1 MSNHLR
7 FPEMKKSLVPQ
18 ELNPEHEYVI
28 ELRQMAVVGIG
39 EHNYWVLRNKTTG
52 LDIAEIHG
60 AAFDKT
66 MGKLKAVGLPGDS
79 LGFLRRRTSDGPLFE
94 DQVPGLVTKTLEISG
109 PTGEIERRWNNGL
122 ASARHFNEKGIGY
135 ALLGGSPESRDANSN
150 GAAYSIGRAM
160 EVAPDVLEN
169 APKGTWRL
177 APGWGRD
184 LHQEYPEI
192 PQPVPSHDKV
202 RIEKLTPKQ
211 EPVPFPW
218 EQGKI
223 SDDVGKDGGAEGRT
237 RFIAGGTGDDVLVG
251 NAGDDALRAEA
262 DRLIG
267 SDDYWR
273 NADKQARTRAL
284 FQEIERRERGDQDA
298 SEMPDFQNLPYFP
311 DAEEK
316 DSRRDL
322 LDRGEPIEAIPLR
335 FDAVTDDA
343 FISPDAL
350 RAENLQAE
358 ARDLMAADDYWRDPH
373 KQRRMAAIFKRL
385 YPGTLRTAPLDFGE
399 GA

>member
-7 FPEMKKSLVPQ
+7 FPEMKRSLVPHG
-18 ELNPEHEYVI
+18 LNPEHEYVI
-28 ELRQMAVVGIG
+28 ELRQMAVVGVG

-52 LDIAEIHG
+52 QDIAEIHG
-60 AAFDKT
+60 AAFDKAT
-66 MGKLKAVGLPGDS
+66 GKLKAVGLPGDS
-79 LGFLRRRTSDGPLFE
+79 LGFLQRRTSDGPLFE
-94 DQVPGLVTKTLEISG
+94 DQVPGLVTKALEISG
-109 PTGEIERRWNNGL
+109 PTKEIERRWNNGL

-202 RIEKLTPKQ
+202 RIEKLTPKP

-223 SDDVGKDGGAEGRT
+223 SDDVGKDEDAEGRT
-237 RFIAGGTGDDVLVG
+237 RFIAGGAGDDVLVG
-251 NAGDDALRAEA
+251 RSGNDALRAEA

-267 SDDYWR
+267 SEDYWR

-284 FQEIERRERGDQDA
+284 FQEIERRERGDRDA
-298 SEMPDFQNLPYFP
+298 PASKAFENLPFFP
-311 DAEEK
+311 EAEGK
-316 DSRRDL
+316 DSRRDR
-322 LDRGEPIEAIPLR
+322 LDRGEPVEAVPLR
-335 FDAVTDDA
+335 LDGMADDA
-343 FISPDAL
+343 FESPDAPRPEDL
-350 RAENLQAE
+350 LAE
-358 ARDLMAADDYWRDPH
+358 ANDLMAGDDYWRDPH
-373 KQRRMAAIFKRL
+373 KQRRVAAIFQRL